1 MPKVQ
6 YINEGF
12 TSGEISQELQGR
24 VSSDTYKESVHV
36 MENMVATVQG
46 AAIRRPGSKFV
57 AEASQTNSDSGHR
70 LIPYKI
76 SASRG
81 VMFHAGPAVLTAYD
95 QAGLVVASGVGV
107 GVIVSANPYF
117 HSQLDGWVERN
128 FSNNISPP
136 NLYYNAYGADVS
148 WDALRPS
155 AQFDVASAG
164 GGLFFWSSARAGLV
178 QAVTLNPNTQYELA
192 FTSSSPTVP
201 ASPGTPEP
209 VPGYVR
215 VVTVTNPDNF
225 FPATS
230 GYVTATLA
238 SLPYTINA
246 QSGTV
251 QFTTPN
257 WGVPTKVHL
266 EITGALQGTSS
277 GGPHPFVVHG
287 WLSNMTTCKLTK
299 TGAAAGIVSFT
310 SPWIGKNIAEL
321 SFIQTP
327 ESPSKLI
334 LAHPDVATQQI
345 TYDPSTD
352 AWSLSPVAFV
362 SPPWAVGEFPGTVG
376 VHSGRLVFASSR
388 ARPERVWFSKSLDY
402 FNFLAGSGTAD
413 AFFGD
418 LSEPGRVLWIRS
430 MWSLVLGAE
439 SGLWDISAF
448 SGVVLGPGN
457 AKVFKHQTHRSSNSA
472 PAFINNEVA
481 YIGEGSKRMY
491 SVHRERY
498 DNNYVDK
505 ELSFTARHAAASGF
519 RDIAWAE
526 FPQNTLWSSVSEIGL
541 GTLMAATYDSQLLKM
556 AGWHRHSVGGAVVA
570 VGAVA
575 VGGVDQVFLLVGRIK
590 GTTAYLSVE
599 RLDWSTY
606 LDSSIVR
613 TFPAATTVITGLG
626 HLEGQSVY
634 ALDAVGIVHGPFT
647 VASATITLEDAV
659 SSVIVG
665 LPFRS
670 KIVTNRPEGLLPSGT
685 AQGLKKRWNKI
696 FVRLAPGARPLINGS
711 RPPDRD
717 PLTPMNYGQ
726 GPAYEDVEV
735 SSLGWSKDGS
745 ITVEEFLPVPL
756 TVAAIFGHVTAEV
769 L

>member
-1 MPKVQ
+1 MSKVQ

-12 TSGEISQELQGR
+12 TAGEISQELQGR

-57 AEASQTNSDSGHR
+57 AEANQANSDSGHR

-95 QAGLVVASGVGV
+95 QAGPVVASGVGV

-128 FSNNISPP
+128 FSNYFSPP

-155 AQFDVASAG
+155 AQFDLSTLSG
-164 GGLFFWSSARAGLV
+164 FFFFLWSARAGLV
-178 QAVTLNPNTQYELA
+178 QAVTLDPNTQYELA
-192 FTSSSPTVP
+192 FISSSPTVP
-201 ASPGTPEP
+201 ASPTTPEP
-209 VPGYVR
+209 NPGYVR
-215 VVTVTNPDNF
+215 VVEVTDSNNF
-225 FPATS
+225 FPGTS

-238 SLPYTINA
+238 NLPYTINA

-251 QFTTPN
+251 LFITPN
-257 WGVPTKVHL
+257 WGTPTKVHL
-266 EITGALQGTSS
+266 EITCALQGTSAYS
-277 GGPHPFVVHG
+277 VHG
-287 WLSNMTTCKLTK
+287 WQSNMTTCKLTK
-299 TGAAAGIVSFT
+299 TGTVAGIVSFT

-321 SFIQTP
+321 SFTQTP

-345 TYDPSTD
+345 IYNPSTD
-352 AWSLSPVAFV
+352 AWSLSPVVFV
-362 SPPWAVGEFPGTVG
+362 SPPWAVGEFPGTAG

-388 ARPERVWFSKSLDY
+388 VRPERVWFSKSLDY

-448 SGVVLGPGN
+448 SGTVLGPGN

-481 YIGEGSKRMY
+481 YVGEGSKRMY
-491 SVHRERY
+491 SVRREGD

-505 ELSFTARHAAASGF
+505 ELSFTARHVAASGF
-519 RDIAWAE
+519 RDTAWAE
-526 FPQNTLWSSVSEIGL
+526 FPHNTLWSSVSEVGL

-556 AGWHRHSVGGAVVA
+556 AGWHRHSVGGAAVA
-570 VGAVA
+570 VGAVT

-590 GTTAYLSVE
+590 GTIAYLSVE

-606 LDSSIVR
+606 QIGR
-613 TFPAATTVITGLG
+613 A
-626 HLEGQSVY
+626 
-634 ALDAVGIVHGPFT
+634 
-647 VASATITLEDAV
+647 
-659 SSVIVG
+659 
-665 LPFRS
+665 
-670 KIVTNRPEGLLPSGT
+670 
-685 AQGLKKRWNKI
+685 
-696 FVRLAPGARPLINGS
+696 
-711 RPPDRD
+711 
-717 PLTPMNYGQ
+717 
-726 GPAYEDVEV
+726 
-735 SSLGWSKDGS
+735 
-745 ITVEEFLPVPL
+745 
-756 TVAAIFGHVTAEV
+756 HV
-769 L
+769 